1 MFVNVYSSA
10 HVLWINACAHRACSP
25 RVLRTFYSGETRKCV
40 EEIIWKVFFG
50 GGGGGEVGKEKGP
63 WRGCQIGRVLKIV
76 KMSKKLC
83 SLLKA
88 YVTNFCLVVPSDS
101 SIYFR
106 NEWKWQSTHFCRQES
121 QVRFVGLS
129 FHSHSSAICA
139 VIPTSLKALVCL
151 TQYIVKCCELI

>member
-1 MFVNVYSSA
+1 MFTVALTCFELMHAHIERAVHVFCEHFTRMKHASA
-10 HVLWINACAHRACSP
+10 
-25 RVLRTFYSGETRKCV
+25 
-40 EEIIWKVFFG
+40 WKKLSEKFFFW
-50 GGGGGEVGKEKGP
+50 GGGGEVGKEKGP
-63 WRGCQIGRVLKIV
+63 WRGCQIGRVLKMV

-139 VIPTSLKALVCL
+139 VIPTSLKPLVCL
-151 TQYIVKCCELI
+151 TQYIVKFCELI